1 MIHFDHRAGFAQRLI
16 LGDLFHRQDRTARDV
31 VFVEDLHRF
40 KFGLGLRP
48 LLDRVEDL
56 AQARQP
62 RRRRG
67 IVRIGFPFRLADY
80 VADRA
85 PDRRLRDEI
94 DVGVR
99 IGLPAFALE
108 DPAGLAA
115 TGIIAGARHSIA
127 EAHALAVLA
136 VFGQR
141 AMLQPLLIAQL
152 DTAEVEDAVLHRSQD
167 ALAAPCA
174 DALIERR
181 NNAKREMQAG
191 AGIAD
196 LRAGHQR
203 RTVAKA
209 GGRGRAAG
217 ALRNV
222 LIDLAVLVR
231 ARPKAFDRGDDHAR
245 IELVNVL
252 PSQAHAVERA
262 WREILNQDVAL
273 FHQPIEDFLALAM
286 LGIDRDRTLAAVEHR
301 EVQAVG
307 PFDVAQLSARDV
319 ADAGP
324 LHLDHVGAHIGQE
337 LRACGAGLH
346 MREIENAHAFK
357 RPSHLTPGLAARSRQ
372 AIYLVG
378 SPLLDLEL
386 DDFL

>member
-94 DVGVR
+94 NVGVR
-99 IGLPAFALE
+99 IALPAFALE
-108 DPAGLAA
+108 NPAGLAA
-115 TGIIAGARHSIA
+115 TGIVAGARHSIA
-127 EAHALAVLA
+127 EAHALAVL
-136 VFGQR
+136 
-141 AMLQPLLIAQL
+141 
-152 DTAEVEDAVLHRSQD
+152 HRSQD
-167 ALAAPCA
+167 ALAAPGA
-174 DALIERR
+174 DALIECR
-181 NNAKREMQAG
+181 NNAKREMHAG
-191 AGIAD
+191 AGIAN

-222 LIDLAVLVR
+222 FIDLAVLIR

-262 WREILNQDVAL
+262 WREILNQDVAV

-346 MREIENAHAFK
+346 MRQIENAHAFK

>member
-1 MIHFDHRAGFAQRLI
+1 
-16 LGDLFHRQDRTARDV
+16 
-31 VFVEDLHRF
+31 
-40 KFGLGLRP
+40 
-48 LLDRVEDL
+48 
-56 AQARQP
+56 

-67 IVRIGFPFRLADY
+67 IVRIGFPFRLADH

-141 AMLQPLLIAQL
+141 AMLQPLIAKL
-152 DTAEVEDAVLHRSQD
+152 ATAEVEDAVLHRSQD

-222 LIDLAVLVR
+222 LIDLAVL
-231 ARPKAFDRGDDHAR
+231 
-245 IELVNVL
+245 
-252 PSQAHAVERA
+252 
-262 WREILNQDVAL
+262 
-273 FHQPIEDFLALAM
+273 
-286 LGIDRDRTLAAVEHR
+286 
-301 EVQAVG
+301 
-307 PFDVAQLSARDV
+307 
-319 ADAGP
+319 
-324 LHLDHVGAHIGQE
+324 
-337 LRACGAGLH
+337 
-346 MREIENAHAFK
+346 
-357 RPSHLTPGLAARSRQ
+357 
-372 AIYLVG
+372 
-378 SPLLDLEL
+378 
-386 DDFL
+386 